1 MDRDAGLVVLHA
13 QIAPRFARAEPRRRA
28 LAYLRAL
35 LSPLPRKTAW
45 RVAVHAGEAAPDGM
59 QRLLEGAAWD
69 EDGVRD
75 DLAAYVLAHL
85 GDPAAVLLLGDLGF
99 RKKGHKSVGVNR
111 QYSPTTGRVE
121 NCQIGVFLAY
131 AGPRGCALIDREL
144 YLPRVWAEHREWCA
158 AAGVPPAVGYAA
170 RPELARR
177 MLARALAAGAEA
189 AWVAGDAT
197 YGGGVGPRGGEGP
210 GPGGAG
216 GVAAARAP
224 GRGRWLPAPAGAPRA
239 ADEWARVELAG

>member
-1 MDRDAGLVVLHA
+1 MASDEITDRDAGLVALHA

-28 LAYLRAL
+28 LAYLAAL

-75 DLAAYVLAHL
+75 DLLAYVVAHL
-85 GDPAAVLLLGDLGF
+85 GDPGAVLLLGDLGF
-99 RKKGHKSVGVNR
+99 AKKGHKSVGVIR

-121 NCQIGVFLAY
+121 NCQVGVFLAY
-131 AGPRGCALIDREL
+131 ASPRGCALLDREL

-158 AAGVPPAVGYAA
+158 AAGVPPEVGYAA
-170 RPELARR
+170 RPQPAPASAASATRAHSCSARR
-177 MLARALAAGAEA
+177 S
-189 AWVAGDAT
+189 
-197 YGGGVGPRGGEGP
+197 
-210 GPGGAG
+210 
-216 GVAAARAP
+216 
-224 GRGRWLPAPAGAPRA
+224 PAPAGSHCQRPGSSPAATSSARA
-239 ADEWARVELAG
+239 GTGRSPPAGRTSSPACTARS